1 VHYLLNKL
9 FEKRG
14 VKDVG
19 ELTPTEAED
28 FERWAKILNKEKLEI
43 EDIKE
48 FCETQVKTIDKQF
61 ENFENVKDKNDKLIV
76 QQVVYKKLLDLIEAP
91 NREREILIHYLESL
105 TK

>member
-19 ELTPTEAED
+19 ELTPIEAED
-28 FERWAKILNKEKLEI
+28 FERWQKILNKEKLEVS
-43 EDIKE
+43 DISE
-48 FCETQVKTIDKQF
+48 FCETQVKVIEKQF
-61 ENFENVKDKNDKLIV
+61 ENLDNIKKKDDKLIM
-76 QQVVYKKLLDLIEAP
+76 QYVVYKKLLDLIEAP
-91 NREREILIHYLESL
+91 SRERETLIRYLESL